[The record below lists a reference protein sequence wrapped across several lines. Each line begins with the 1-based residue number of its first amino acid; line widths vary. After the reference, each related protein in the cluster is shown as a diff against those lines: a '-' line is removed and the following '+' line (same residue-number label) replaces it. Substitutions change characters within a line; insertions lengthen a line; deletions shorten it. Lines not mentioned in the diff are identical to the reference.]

1 MPKQGIEVLKN
12 FIKICDDRPGIYKM
26 VGQNDTILYIGKAK
40 KLKSRLSDYLQF
52 HALNKKTQIFIS
64 NIAKI
69 EIVVTSNEMEAIFLE
84 SNLVRKIQPKY
95 NILLKDDKSFPYIL
109 IDETSDY
116 PRIVKYRGK
125 KDCKGSYFGPFAS
138 AHKVDE
144 VIGILQKAFL
154 LRTCSDSFLRS
165 RKRPCILYQ
174 IKKCSAPCV
183 EKINKVDYK
192 KLVQQVKK
200 HLSGKDDSLQKDLNK
215 LMSMAS
221 KELDYEKAALY
232 RDRLNALGVIRSRQI
247 VDLPG
252 SKDFD
257 VISIVSNGDI
267 AALEVFFVR
276 EGINLGNKTY
286 YWDDIKISSP
296 EEILSS
302 FLFNFY
308 KNNSAPKNILINKN
322 IPEESLLKK
331 FLSEENGSIVS
342 VSFPQR
348 GIKKEMLEM
357 AENNAENNL
366 TRRYHSNKK
375 HMLQFDA
382 LQKMFNIDK
391 QINRIEIYD
400 NSHFAGKAA
409 VGVMVVCGRNGFN
422 KNEYRKY
429 NIKTL
434 SQKPDDYEM
443 FREVLSRRFK
453 DKSNIPEFM
462 IIDGGVGQVSTAKS
476 ICDSMGVETCI
487 IGMSK
492 GPNRNSGEEIICLV
506 DGKNM
511 VLDKHNKVKQYMQ
524 VLRDEAH
531 RFAITFHRKKRDKES
546 FKSIFDDLE
555 GVGKVRQR
563 NLMDYFGS
571 VGGLKEASVK
581 ELMKV
586 DQIDK
591 KNAEKIYKYFHYYL

>member
-1 MPKQGIEVLKN
+1 MTRKGIEVLKD
-12 FIKICDDRPGIYKM
+12 FIKICDDRPGVYKM
-26 VGQNDTILYIGKAK
+26 IGRDDTILYIGKAK

-52 HALNKKTQIFIS
+52 HALNNKTQAFIRKIS
-64 NIAKI
+64 KI

-84 SNLVRKIQPKY
+84 SNLVRKMQPKY

-125 KDCKGSYFGPFAS
+125 KGCKGAYFGPFAS

-154 LRTCSDSFLRS
+154 LRTCSDSFFRS

-183 EKINKVDYK
+183 EKINKVDYE
-192 KLVQQVKK
+192 KLVCQVKA

-215 LMSMAS
+215 LMNKSS
-221 KELDYEKAALY
+221 QEFDYEKAALC

-267 AALEVFFVR
+267 AVLEVFFIR

-308 KNNSAPKNILINKN
+308 KNNSAAKNILINKK
-322 IPEESLLKK
+322 IAEERLLKK
-331 FLSEENGSIVS
+331 FLREENGSIIY
-342 VSFPQR
+342 VSFPYR
-348 GIKKEMLEM
+348 GVKKEMVEM
-357 AENNAENNL
+357 AENNAANSL
-366 TRRYHSNKK
+366 TLRYHSNKK

-382 LQKMFNIDK
+382 LQKMFNVENRID
-391 QINRIEIYD
+391 RIEIYD

-429 NIKTL
+429 KIKTL

-462 IIDGGVGQVSTAKS
+462 IIDGGAGQVSTARS
-476 ICDSMGVETCI
+476 MCHSMGVETCI

-492 GPNRNSGEEIICLV
+492 GPKRNAGEELICLA

-531 RFAITFHRKKRDKES
+531 RFAITFHRKRRNKES
-546 FKSIFDDLE
+546 FQSIFDDLK
-555 GVGKVRQR
+555 GVGKVRQK

-571 VGGLKEASVK
+571 LGGLKEASVK